1 MTSYQ
6 NKDYKK
12 LYLKYKNKYLQLK
25 QTGGAVNEE
34 LVGQILVGD
43 IPIER
48 LYDSIRTLAPP
59 VELPQLLNRPY
70 TFMWNSV
77 MDEHHPFFT
86 NRIFDAIV
94 NYNFINT
101 AGVNVIY
108 QENYLEGSKSR
119 QVMVGEYPNYEA
131 ILNDIFRYF
140 IANDVNLR
148 QLLITRG
155 NEYPFNPLFSYSI
168 FSLFSNNYF
177 NIIYELLIGGIIEP
191 DLSYLYVMVCKK
203 IFCKY
208 QPDVERLIDSILTFL
223 LERRGA
229 PKIFPNEIVQ
239 PIANFERLLDRS
251 NPIYSYNKSIFDKW
265 RGGGGSDSVSEF
277 MFFRDIY
284 IERQVYGIQLGR
296 NYPDY
301 MTNYSNI
308 VKDLQNTPDD
318 CTILLANL
326 AKFRTML

>member
-1 MTSYQ
+1 MSEFHS
-6 NKDYKK
+6 K
-12 LYLKYKNKYLQLK
+12 YLKYKNKYLKLK
-25 QTGGAVNEE
+25 QIGGAVNEK
-34 LVGQILVGD
+34 LVGLILVGD
-43 IPIER
+43 LPIET
-48 LYDSIRTLAPP
+48 LFDSIREVAPP
-59 VELPQLLNRPY
+59 VELHQLLNRQY
-70 TFMWNSV
+70 TFAWNSV
-77 MDEHHPFFT
+77 MGDHHPLFT

-108 QENYLEGSKSR
+108 QDNYLEGSKGR
-119 QVMVGEYPNYEA
+119 QVMAGEYPNYEE
-131 ILNDIFRYF
+131 ILNNIFHYF
-140 IANDVNLR
+140 IANGVNLR

-208 QPDVERLIDSILTFL
+208 QPDVERLIDGILTFL
-223 LERRGA
+223 LERRGV
-229 PKIFPNEIVQ
+229 PKRFPDDIVE
-239 PIANFERLLDRS
+239 PITNFEKILDRN
-251 NPIYSYNKSIFDKW
+251 NPIYTYNKSIFDKW
-265 RGGGGSDSVSEF
+265 RAGGGSVNVSEF
-277 MFFRDIY
+277 IFFRDIY

-296 NYPDY
+296 NYPNY

-318 CTILLANL
+318 CAILLANL
-326 AKFRTML
+326 AKFRAML